1 MADARVGIRA
11 TQPEDL
17 DAAAE
22 LYAAVAAEGIYIGAE
37 APVDKGARRERWEKD
52 LSRDDSLSL
61 VAEAGGE
68 IVGLAGLD
76 GVRVPDLGMLVARE
90 WRGRGVGTR
99 LLRAC
104 IEWARER
111 GAHKISLQVWPH
123 NHAALRLYRKFGFE
137 QEGYLR
143 KHYRRRNG
151 ELWDAVIMGLLLDED
166 GEVPES
172 LNGSQPRET
181 TIVSLT
187 SSNCQA

>member
-76 GVRVPDLGMLVARE
+76 GVRVSDLGMLVARE

-111 GAHKISLQVWPH
+111 GAHKICLQVWPH
-123 NHAALRLYRKFGFE
+123 NHAALGLYRKFGFE

-151 ELWDAVIMGLLLDED
+151 ELWDAVIMGLLLAED

-172 LNGSQPRET
+172 LHGNEPREA

-187 SSNCQA
+187 STNCQA